1 MKDAASLHHKTV
13 QFTILCCI
21 LCVLLTRSGQKSGP
35 NTNLLWWWRH
45 SARRVGD
52 TGGGG
57 RIKYTTAATS
67 GGCFVGPTFG
77 RYTAVTVVYGI
88 ANVVATVYT
97 TVVQKLYPTRYYYC
111 CCRWKTFH
119 KSGFIFLVKH
129 DLSTTTVIWRQN
141 KKRRDT
147 FVRRLKKLGVFFIT
161 YSRHLTL

>member
-1 MKDAASLHHKTV
+1 MQLLYTIKLYSLQFCVVFCVFYSHAVAKRVGPTPTSCGGGDTV
-13 QFTILCCI
+13 RGGF
-21 LCVLLTRSGQKSGP
+21 
-35 NTNLLWWWRH
+35 
-45 SARRVGD
+45 GD